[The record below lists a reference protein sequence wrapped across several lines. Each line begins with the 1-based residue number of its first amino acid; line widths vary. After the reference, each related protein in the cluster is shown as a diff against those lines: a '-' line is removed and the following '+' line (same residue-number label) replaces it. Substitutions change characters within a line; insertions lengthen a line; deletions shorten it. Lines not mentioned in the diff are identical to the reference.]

1 MCMSLTST
9 NLLVGTS
16 DGLIHIYDVPSH
28 QLLRTISNHKGMS
41 IAHLQ
46 TMVKPPDLMGHI
58 SLEFR
63 SGSSNDA
70 KDTIPVKPVMNFQK
84 TRDPKPRHAH
94 EITAMLPAG
103 NKVNSFQIAI
113 SMANASNVLLHQVY
127 KDESTSYSTEELL
140 RDHAYFVQPVTSAKA
155 GEPNPLA
162 LNSKVMELE
171 AELENMR
178 ELLSKAKG
186 VNDAMWETVVHKL
199 VSSVNDQ
206 EISASKE
213 SDSADQERSRK
224 RGRAL

>member
-1 MCMSLTST
+1 
-9 NLLVGTS
+9 
-16 DGLIHIYDVPSH
+16 
-28 QLLRTISNHKGMS
+28 MS

-58 SLEFR
+58 SLELR

-84 TRDPKPRHAH
+84 TRDPKPRHAN

-140 RDHAYFVQPVTSAKA
+140 RDRAYFVQALTPAKA
-155 GEPNPLA
+155 
-162 LNSKVMELE
+162 
-171 AELENMR
+171 
-178 ELLSKAKG
+178 
-186 VNDAMWETVVHKL
+186 
-199 VSSVNDQ
+199 
-206 EISASKE
+206 
-213 SDSADQERSRK
+213 
-224 RGRAL
+224 